1 MTETTVYGIESASHW
16 DCSVFNKEH
25 GHNFGHILFFYLFFT
40 MLSLCI
46 LVCVYQPKFECQS
59 KSLKCKQDPELTVL
73 CYVNKD
79 WPMHY
84 TSCFD
89 LQLPYKPPPLFYCTW
104 NTEFWYSSATDKS
117 LNNGMLV

>member
-1 MTETTVYGIESASHW
+1 MTETTVYSIESASHW

-40 MLSLCI
+40 MFSNA
-46 LVCVYQPKFECQS
+46 YRYAKFECQS

-89 LQLPYKPPPLFYCTW
+89 LQLPYKPPPLSPVH
-104 NTEFWYSSATDKS
+104 EI
-117 LNNGMLV
+117 LNSDIPLQQISHWIMVC

>member
-25 GHNFGHILFFYLFFT
+25 GHNFGHI
-40 MLSLCI
+40 
-46 LVCVYQPKFECQS
+46 CVYQPKFECQS

-89 LQLPYKPPPLFYCTW
+89 LQLPYKPPPFSTVH
-104 NTEFWYSSATDKS
+104 EI
-117 LNNGMLV
+117 LNSDIPLQQISHWIMVC